1 MRTVLVLT
9 VLAGVS
15 CSVATAGLLAD
26 FDDLTLAADSYWS
39 GIYTVDGTGGN
50 YDTAYFHS
58 GVAAFENHSDGDWE
72 SWGGF
77 AYSNKI
83 DNITGDYT
91 NQYSVYTAY
100 AHSSENF
107 AIGYQDAFN
116 GYNPTVILDEPLQI
130 GRIYVTNTTYTAVTM
145 RDGGM
150 FARKF
155 GGTTGDD
162 EDWFLLTI
170 TGRDEADQITGAVE
184 FFLADFRFE
193 DNAEDY
199 IIDDWAEV
207 DLSSLGTVKSIEFT
221 FDSSDTGQFGINTPT
236 YFALDTISRAPT
248 PQEAAIADIETAID
262 IKEEA
267 MLAMDEAMAVLID
280 LLDAE
285 QGGLDTV
292 AARQKTFSAMQHQV
306 HSKMQL
312 QKSIDKLYEV
322 LDMLTASEGS
332 SPENQKN
339 GK

>member
-1 MRTVLVLT
+1 MVLT
-9 VLAGVS
+9 SVA
-15 CSVATAGLLAD
+15 CSVATADSLAD

-39 GIYTVDGTGGN
+39 GTYTVDGIGGN

-58 GVAAFENHSDGDWE
+58 GVAAFENHSDGDWA

-77 AYSNKI
+77 AYSNKT

-130 GRIYVTNTTYTAVTM
+130 GRIYVTNTTYTAITM
-145 RDGGM
+145 RDGYL
-150 FARKF
+150 FAKKF

-170 TGRDEADQITGAVE
+170 TGRDEADQITGAVD

-221 FDSSDTGQFGINTPT
+221 FTSSDTGQFGINTPT
-236 YFALDTISRAPT
+236 YFALDTIYRALT
-248 PQEAAIADIETAID
+248 PLEAAIADIEMAIG
-262 IKEEA
+262 IKEGA
-267 MLAMDEAMAVLID
+267 MLAIDEAMAVLIN

-285 QGGLDTV
+285 QGGLDTARV
-292 AARQKTFSAMQHQV
+292 RQKTISAMRHQV
-306 HSKMQL
+306 HSKKEL

-322 LDMLTASEGS
+322 LDMLTASES
-332 SPENQKN
+332 NSHKKPRERKER
-339 GK
+339 